1 MRDEL
6 DVLIEQELDKL
17 YRFVYRRVGD
27 SYRAEDITQEIV
39 LQAYRAYPRLQN
51 RERLTPW
58 LWGIA
63 NNMVARSYRLSP
75 EISTDEV
82 TIVDLAGASYETPA
96 TEYLRRQDILRVRR
110 ALSYLAKMYRD
121 VCVLYYLEDKDYNTI
136 ARELNIPL
144 SSVKWRLNQSKSQL
158 REELEKMEYMEHG
171 YRRAKPLLLNMGGWY
186 GKPDPAKGA
195 YDNADKVLQNSLL
208 AQNICQV
215 AYREAKTVSDI
226 ASELGVAADY
236 VEAELERIVPT
247 QAMRRVG
254 NRYQTMFPIWD
265 VATNRDV
272 FVGNI
277 SFAEQA
283 CGEVIDLLLSCAD
296 RIARA
301 GFYGCEWGM
310 DRLILFLVGYMCI
323 NVEHNTFETEK
334 LPFHGTDKAW
344 YLLGTTDK
352 SFGDRGC
359 VGINSAGSM
368 FGLREYSFVAEDL
381 EDQRSM
387 NSAYQRCFYDVC
399 LGKTPAKEEP
409 LAALLESGKI
419 VRVGDTY
426 RPNVPVL
433 RAAEGDEERLNQ
445 AIAPALEKL
454 NEMQKKLYVRSME
467 TVSKH
472 IPAHIADQREF
483 FGGYCCHSVPE
494 LVLYRELRKRGVPMT
509 DLMGVWFT
517 IKDTPSNFDH
527 QRGKL

>member
-6 DVLIEQELDKL
+6 DRLIERELDRL
-17 YRFVYRRVGD
+17 YRFVYHRVGD
-27 SYRAEDITQEIV
+27 SYRAEDITQDIV
-39 LQAYRAYPRLQN
+39 LQAYRSYPRL
-51 RERLTPW
+51 RDKERLTAW

-63 NNMVARSYRLSP
+63 NNMVARSYRLSQEVSVD
-75 EISTDEV
+75 EI
-82 TIVDLAGASYETPA
+82 TIVDLAGISYETPA

-110 ALSYLAKMYRD
+110 ALSYLAKAYRE
-121 VCVLYYLEDKDYNTI
+121 VCVLYYLEDKDYKTI
-136 ARELNIPL
+136 ARELNLPL

-171 YRRAKPLLLNMGGWY
+171 YRQAKPLLLNMGGWY
-186 GKPDPAKGA
+186 GNLDRENGA
-195 YDNADKVLQNSLL
+195 YDNADKVLQGSLL

-215 AYREAKTVSDI
+215 AYLEPKTVTEI
-226 ASELGVAADY
+226 ASDLGVAADY

-254 NRYQTMFPIWD
+254 NRYQTMFPIWNEMI
-265 VATNRDV
+265 TREV
-272 FVGNI
+272 FEGNI
-277 SFAEQA
+277 DFAMQESK
-283 CGEVIDLLLSCAD
+283 CVIDLLYTCAD
-296 RIARA
+296 RITQA
-301 GFYGCEWGM
+301 GFCGCDWGM
-310 DRLILFLVGYMCI
+310 DRLILFLVGYLCMNIEC
-323 NVEHNTFETEK
+323 NSFETEK
-334 LPFHGTDKAW
+334 LPFRGKDKAW
-344 YLLGTTDK
+344 YILGTMAN
-352 SFGDRGC
+352 SFGNRGC

-381 EDQRSM
+381 ADQRSM
-387 NSAYQRCFYDVC
+387 NTAYQRCFYDVY
-399 LGKTPAKEEP
+399 LGKTPVKEEP

-419 VRVGDTY
+419 VCEGDTY

-433 RAAEGDEERLNQ
+433 NAERGDEERLNQ

-454 NEMQKKLYVRSME
+454 NRMQKKLYVRSAE

-494 LVLYRELRKRGVPMT
+494 LVLYRELRARNIPLT

-517 IKDTPSNFDH
+517 VKDTPSNFDH